1 MNKREFLRICKDR
14 KFWQWVNNS
23 SPIRYSRVSD
33 KDTFLTEV
41 YKTIANRTYYPRP
54 PQEYLTINKGN
65 GVLRVVPA
73 LTLEDLCV
81 YYYCARKLEKYIALN
96 RVPGTYGGFG
106 LSGKLRQIEEDE
118 AQRLQNGLNITELED
133 VHYLFMEINGSVT
146 LTSLNP
152 KMWFEEWTDYTHKLY
167 LNCNTYREGYVA
179 ELDISNFYDSVQLD
193 NLEYKLRKYVP
204 PTCNDIVYLAMHF
217 LRFWNRHV
225 NFYRQQG
232 AGIPQD
238 SFGECSRILA
248 NFYLQTYDKKI
259 SDYCQSK
266 GAQFFRYADDQI
278 VFAHTKEELEEIIA
292 TASSYLMREGLNFNQ
307 KKVKI
312 MSVKDLR
319 KYYSFNS
326 FFKLSYKWNDPIDSL
341 VVEQQINYYLR
352 NRNKLK
358 KGGVSLLR
366 RLVNI
371 CSRMKRRP
379 QNFQHLKTHIL
390 EEFLPGNYA
399 LARSDLQKIYGILNN
414 RERQRMMAT
423 LNGMIQNCWY
433 TGFLFELKFFCHKN
447 RLAYR
452 EVGKRITFLNNFYK
466 FVKK

>member
-1 MNKREFLRICKDR
+1 MNKREFLIICKDR
-14 KFWQWVNNS
+14 KFWQWVRNS
-23 SPIRYSRVSD
+23 SPIQYAPISN
-33 KDTFLTEV
+33 KDTFLTGI
-41 YKTIANRTYYPRP
+41 YKSIANRTYYPKP
-54 PQEYLTINKGN
+54 PQEYLTINKGS

-106 LSGKLRQIEEDE
+106 LSGKLRQIEENE
-118 AQRLQNGLNITELED
+118 TQHLQNSLNIAELED

-167 LNCNTYREGYVA
+167 LNCNTYRNGYVA

-193 NLEYKLRKYVP
+193 SLEYKLRKYVP
-204 PTCNDIVYLAMHF
+204 PACNDIVYLTLHF
-217 LRFWNRHV
+217 LRFWNRHI

-238 SFGECSRILA
+238 TFGECSRILA
-248 NFYLQTYDKKI
+248 NFYLQAYDKHI
-259 SDYCQSK
+259 SCYCRSK
-266 GAQFFRYADDQI
+266 NAQFFRYADDQI
-278 VFAHTKEELEEIIA
+278 VFADSKEKLEEIIA

-312 MSVKDLR
+312 MTVKDFR

-352 NRNKLK
+352 NKSKLK
-358 KGGVSLLR
+358 KNGVSLLR
-366 RLVNI
+366 RLINI
-371 CSRMKRRP
+371 SSRMKRRP
-379 QNFQHLKTHIL
+379 QNFNLLKSHIL
-390 EEFLPGNYA
+390 NQFLPGNHA
-399 LARSDLQKIYGILNN
+399 LTRSDLQKIYGVLSKKEQHKMIVV
-414 RERQRMMAT
+414 
-423 LNGMIQNCWY
+423 LNGMVENCWY
-433 TGFLFELKFFCHKN
+433 TEFLFELKFFYRKN
-447 RLAYR
+447 KLAYK

-466 FVKK
+466 FVRK